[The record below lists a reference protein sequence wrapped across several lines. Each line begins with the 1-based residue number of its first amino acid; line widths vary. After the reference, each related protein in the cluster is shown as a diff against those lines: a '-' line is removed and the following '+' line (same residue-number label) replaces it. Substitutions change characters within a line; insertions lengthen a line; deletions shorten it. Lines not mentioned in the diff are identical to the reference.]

1 MLIQITVNLKTL
13 DAACEDSSVTINE
26 IKTEDGN
33 LLIEISKPDPET
45 TLPTGI

>member
-1 MLIQITVNLKTL
+1 MLIQVTINLKTL
-13 DAACEDSSVTINE
+13 DAVCEDASVTINE

-45 TLPTGI
+45 TLPIGQ